1 LRSWGNGTRRR
12 SAHGAFAVPEGG
24 TAGPSPALRA
34 GRDDK
39 FKGSGPPWQWWRWR
53 DRVKQQQP
61 TRFRFAHVL
70 FNPATILGS
79 SPGLTFE
86 SGILS
91 EITLLVNFWVPMSS
105 PQPDNSELE
114 AAPESGESFGAIFS
128 EYEQSHARK
137 GEGGGTQ
144 IEGTVIAV
152 SADSVFVDIGYKTEG
167 VLPLAI
173 FQSGN
178 EAVKPGDQLLVAV
191 KGRNLEGYYE
201 LSRFKVEQP
210 RDWSALEQAFTAKAI
225 IAGTVTGVVKGG
237 VSVDVGV
244 RAFMP
249 ASRSG
254 ARDAADLERLVG
266 QQIRCRIIKLEVS
279 EEDVVVDRRAVTEE
293 EDRSNKERR
302 YSELKEGETVHGEV
316 RSLTGYGAFVDIGGV
331 DALLHVGDISWS
343 RVSNPEDVLSV
354 GQQIEARVLKIDSAK
369 QRIGIGMKQLLPH
382 PWDGVAAKLKAGD
395 RVHGT
400 VTRVTDFGA
409 FVEIEPGVEG
419 LIHLSEMSW
428 AKKVR
433 KPSDVLKT
441 GDTVEAVVLGVN
453 MGERRL
459 SLGLKQTL
467 GDPWAEIE
475 QKFPAGSA
483 IEGPVTSFTKFG
495 AFVQLADGVEGMIHV
510 SEISAEKRIH
520 HPQDV
525 LRVGQIVKAQVLEV
539 DKAKRQLRL
548 SMKQRVTVSVDEY
561 LAEHPPGSVVSG
573 RIIEVAQGLAR
584 VELGEGIEGTC
595 RTGTERTVAEA
606 PAGEGRVD
614 LSALSSMLKARWTG
628 GPSSVPAKPEGINV
642 GQIRSFRVK
651 PFEPDAK
658 KIDLLLV

>member
-1 LRSWGNGTRRR
+1 M
-12 SAHGAFAVPEGG
+12 
-24 TAGPSPALRA
+24 PSP
-34 GRDDK
+34 
-39 FKGSGPPWQWWRWR
+39 
-53 DRVKQQQP
+53 
-61 TRFRFAHVL
+61 H
-70 FNPATILGS
+70 
-79 SPGLTFE
+79 
-86 SGILS
+86 
-91 EITLLVNFWVPMSS
+91 
-105 PQPDNSELE
+105 PDNSELE

-137 GEGGGTQ
+137 GEGGGKQ

-152 SADSVFVDIGYKTEG
+152 SVDSVFVDIGYKTEG

-210 RDWSALEQAFTAKAI
+210 RDWSALEQAFTAKTI

-254 ARDAADLERLVG
+254 ARDAADLERLLG
-266 QQIRCRIIKLEVS
+266 PQIRCRIIKLDVS
-279 EEDVVVDRRAVTEE
+279 DEDVVVDRRAVTEE
-293 EDRSNKERR
+293 EDRSTKERR
-302 YSELKEGETVHGEV
+302 YSELKEGDTVHGEV

-400 VTRVTDFGA
+400 VTRVADFGA

-475 QKFPAGSA
+475 QKLPAGSA

-510 SEISAEKRIH
+510 SEITAEKRIH

-525 LRVGQIVKAQVLEV
+525 LRVGQVVTAQVLEV

-548 SMKQRVTVSVDEY
+548 SMKRRTSVTMDEY
-561 LAEHPPGSVVSG
+561 LSEHPGGSMVTG
-573 RIIEVAQGLAR
+573 RILEVAQGLAR
-584 VELGEGIEGTC
+584 VELGEGIEGVC
-595 RTGTERTVAEA
+595 RIGTQDPTAGAPLAE
-606 PAGEGRVD
+606 GKVD
-614 LSALSSMLKARWTG
+614 LSSLSSMLKARWKG
-628 GPSSVPAKPEGINV
+628 GPSTAASKPGGMNA
-642 GQIRSFRVK
+642 GQIRSFRIGQM
-651 PFEPDAK
+651 EPDAR
-658 KIDLLLV
+658 KIELELA

>member
-1 LRSWGNGTRRR
+1 
-12 SAHGAFAVPEGG
+12 
-24 TAGPSPALRA
+24 
-34 GRDDK
+34 
-39 FKGSGPPWQWWRWR
+39 
-53 DRVKQQQP
+53 
-61 TRFRFAHVL
+61 
-70 FNPATILGS
+70 
-79 SPGLTFE
+79 
-86 SGILS
+86 
-91 EITLLVNFWVPMSS
+91 MSS
-105 PQPDNSELE
+105 PNPDNSELE
-114 AAPESGESFGAIFS
+114 PASESGESFGAIFS

-137 GEGGGTQ
+137 GTQ
-144 IEGTVIAV
+144 IEGKVIAV

-178 EAVKPGDQLLVAV
+178 EAVKPGDRLLVAV

-210 RDWSALEQAFTAKAI
+210 RDWSALEQAFTAKTI

-254 ARDAADLERLVG
+254 SRDAADLERLVG
-266 QQIRCRIIKLEVS
+266 QQIRCRIIKLDVS
-279 EEDVVVDRRAVTEE
+279 DEDVVVDRRAVTEE
-293 EDRSNKERR
+293 EDRSTKEQR

-382 PWDGVAAKLKAGD
+382 PWDGAAAKLKAGD

-400 VTRVTDFGA
+400 VTRVADFGA

-441 GDTVEAVVLGVN
+441 GDAVEAVILGVN

-467 GDPWAEIE
+467 GDPWAEVE
-475 QKFPAGSA
+475 QKFPVGSA
-483 IEGPVTSFTKFG
+483 IEGPITSFTKFG
-495 AFVQLADGVEGMIHV
+495 AFVQLGDGVEGMIHV
-510 SEISAEKRIH
+510 SEISAEKHIH

-525 LRVGQIVKAQVLEV
+525 LRAGQIVKAQVLEV
-539 DKAKRQLRL
+539 DK
-548 SMKQRVTVSVDEY
+548 V
-561 LAEHPPGSVVSG
+561 
-573 RIIEVAQGLAR
+573 
-584 VELGEGIEGTC
+584 
-595 RTGTERTVAEA
+595 
-606 PAGEGRVD
+606 
-614 LSALSSMLKARWTG
+614 
-628 GPSSVPAKPEGINV
+628 
-642 GQIRSFRVK
+642 
-651 PFEPDAK
+651 
-658 KIDLLLV
+658 

>member
-1 LRSWGNGTRRR
+1 
-12 SAHGAFAVPEGG
+12 
-24 TAGPSPALRA
+24 
-34 GRDDK
+34 
-39 FKGSGPPWQWWRWR
+39 
-53 DRVKQQQP
+53 
-61 TRFRFAHVL
+61 
-70 FNPATILGS
+70 
-79 SPGLTFE
+79 
-86 SGILS
+86 
-91 EITLLVNFWVPMSS
+91 
-105 PQPDNSELE
+105 
-114 AAPESGESFGAIFS
+114 
-128 EYEQSHARK
+128 
-137 GEGGGTQ
+137 
-144 IEGTVIAV
+144 
-152 SADSVFVDIGYKTEG
+152 
-167 VLPLAI
+167 
-173 FQSGN
+173 
-178 EAVKPGDQLLVAV
+178 
-191 KGRNLEGYYE
+191 
-201 LSRFKVEQP
+201 
-210 RDWSALEQAFTAKAI
+210 
-225 IAGTVTGVVKGG
+225 
-237 VSVDVGV
+237 
-244 RAFMP
+244 
-249 ASRSG
+249 
-254 ARDAADLERLVG
+254 LVG
-266 QQIRCRIIKLEVS
+266 QQIRCRIIKLDVS
-279 EEDVVVDRRAVTEE
+279 DEDVVVDRRAVTEE
-293 EDRSNKERR
+293 EDRSTKEQR

-343 RVSNPEDVLSV
+343 RVSDPEDVLSV
-354 GQQIEARVLKIDSAK
+354 GQRIEARVLKIDSAK

-400 VTRVTDFGA
+400 VTRVADFGA
-409 FVEIEPGVEG
+409 FVELEPGVEG

-475 QKFPAGSA
+475 RKFPAGSA

-595 RTGTERTVAEA
+595 RTGTESPVAEA

-628 GPSSVPAKPEGINV
+628 GGPSSVPAKPEGINV

-651 PFEPDAK
+651 PLEPDAK
-658 KIDLLLV
+658 KIDLVLV